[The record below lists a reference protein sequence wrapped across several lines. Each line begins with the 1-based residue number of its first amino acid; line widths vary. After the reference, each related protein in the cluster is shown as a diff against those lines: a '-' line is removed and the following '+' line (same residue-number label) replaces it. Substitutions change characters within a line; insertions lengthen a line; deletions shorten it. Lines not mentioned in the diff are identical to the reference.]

1 MLTGCVLV
9 NAEHLHGIP
18 EGLPLLKVRPIYKFD
33 TANPIRSR
41 SSHEPVTAAILIS
54 IPRQL
59 DNRQCDHEGI
69 AHHYITGSA
78 IFPPAWREIDSL
90 SIPKAIV

>member
-69 AHHYITGSA
+69 AHHQHPKGHRVA
-78 IFPPAWREIDSL
+78 RRLSL
-90 SIPKAIV
+90 EEELYASVS